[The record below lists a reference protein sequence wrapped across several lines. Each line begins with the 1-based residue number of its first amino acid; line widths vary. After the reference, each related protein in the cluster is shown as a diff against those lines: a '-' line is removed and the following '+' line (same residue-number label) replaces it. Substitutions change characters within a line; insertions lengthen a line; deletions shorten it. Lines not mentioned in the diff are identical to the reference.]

1 MQISNTSVTQKERC
15 TSRMQPHGVWASLA
29 GTGTRKE
36 FFHRLKFSKCTK
48 SKAGEE
54 GILGESSLDSKQ
66 TSKTLKKVWKISPN
80 PILDYVSQLPSP
92 EGAALL
98 FPFLS
103 MVDTCPS
110 GFQHGIYNI
119 YIHIYDIC
127 NSCLQH
133 GLPSARFAIYNL
145 NKSSII
151 AILQLRRGK
160 LIYSHP

>member
-1 MQISNTSVTQKERC
+1 MQISSTSVTQKERC
-15 TSRMQPHGVWASLA
+15 TSRMQLHGVWASLA
-29 GTGTRKE
+29 GMGMRKE

-54 GILGESSLDSKQ
+54 GFLGESSQDSKQ
-66 TSKTLKKVWKISPN
+66 TSNSSTFLVQLLKGPDGLAQRAKNFQTLS
-80 PILDYVSQLPSP
+80 
-92 EGAALL
+92 
-98 FPFLS
+98 
-103 MVDTCPS
+103 DTCPS

-119 YIHIYDIC
+119 YIHIYDKY

-133 GLPSARFAIYNL
+133 SLPSARFAIYNL